1 MRLFTILLLLASLKA
16 QAQSHAQPQIDLP
29 ELNTSI
35 NGIDI
40 GGLEYW
46 PFIDNKPHPYP
57 SGVVWSHEEAAEK
70 NMTAAMECMVKAS
83 KRLTSWLRDT
93 DSPVYGKLK
102 ELKRRGGPS
111 QFFMW
116 TNDYTKGPQLAQ
128 NGMRPAR
135 VWHWCSDPADYESTP
150 DCGWLKFEST
160 VGPDGA
166 CKMPEEVQVAS
177 FLQQKIDSLPLQPVG
192 AESAINEFNGGRGDQ
207 STDRVDS
214 PSTTPGAGAAGT
226 R

>member
-1 MRLFTILLLLASLKA
+1 
-16 QAQSHAQPQIDLP
+16 
-29 ELNTSI
+29 
-35 NGIDI
+35 
-40 GGLEYW
+40 
-46 PFIDNKPHPYP
+46 
-57 SGVVWSHEEAAEK
+57 
-70 NMTAAMECMVKAS
+70 MTAAMDCMVKAS
-83 KRLTSWLRDT
+83 KRLTTWLRDT

-135 VWHWCSDPADYESTP
+135 VWHWCSDPARYESDP

-166 CKMPEEVQVAS
+166 CKMPEAAQVEN
-177 FLQQKIDSLPLQPVG
+177 FLQQKIDSLQEPLQPEGTEAADNV
-192 AESAINEFNGGRGDQ
+192 FDGGRGDQ
-207 STDRVDS
+207 SNERVKS
-214 PSTTPGAGAAGT
+214 PSTTPAAGAAG

>member
-1 MRLFTILLLLASLKA
+1 MRFLAMILLFSTISPLA
-16 QAQSHAQPQIDLP
+16 QAQSHARPQIDLP
-29 ELNTSI
+29 DLNTSI
-35 NGIDI
+35 NGIEI

-46 PFIDNKPHPYP
+46 PFIDNKPLPYP
-57 SGVVWSHEEAAEK
+57 TGIVWSHKEAAEK

-83 KRLTSWLRDT
+83 KRLTTWLRDT

-128 NGMRPAR
+128 NGMRPAS
-135 VWHWCSDPADYESTP
+135 VWHWCSDTADYESDP
-150 DCGWLKFEST
+150 ACGWLKFEST

-166 CKMPEEVQVAS
+166 CKMPEAAQVTS
-177 FLQQKIDSLPLQPVG
+177 FLQQKIDSLQEPLT
-192 AESAINEFNGGRGDQ
+192 ESAINEFNGGRGDQ

-214 PSTTPGAGAAGT
+214 PSTTPGDGAAGT